1 MQGLARRE
9 AGSNV
14 AGTSVLPNSSGQ
26 MNILFTD
33 PCGIR
38 VFSTGII
45 TLLLG
50 RTPGSGRGVLLT
62 LPLILL
68 LMVGF
73 T

>member
-1 MQGLARRE
+1 
-9 AGSNV
+9 
-14 AGTSVLPNSSGQ
+14 

-68 LMVGF
+68 LLVGF